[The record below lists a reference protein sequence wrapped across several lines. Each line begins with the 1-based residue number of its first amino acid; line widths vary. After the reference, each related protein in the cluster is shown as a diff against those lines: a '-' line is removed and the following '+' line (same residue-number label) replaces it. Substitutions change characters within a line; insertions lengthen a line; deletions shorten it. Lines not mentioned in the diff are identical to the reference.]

1 MRRNRRRS
9 NDDEA
14 DVDMTPMLDIVFI
27 MLIFFIVTAVFLDE
41 TGIDLTQPP
50 PPPEDTPPP
59 PNSPPAITVYV
70 DENSQC
76 SVDGIR
82 STCNGVLARIE
93 RQLADKPGASVIL
106 RFHPDAKHNILIQL
120 KDGVDGRGM
129 QSKIEVIEGAA

>member
-1 MRRNRRRS
+1 MRRARRRN

-41 TGIDLTQPP
+41 TGLDMTQPP
-50 PPPEDTPPP
+50 PPPEDQPPP
-59 PNSPPAITVYV
+59 TNPPPAITVYV

-76 SVDGIR
+76 SVDSLR

-106 RFHPDAKHNILIQL
+106 RFHPDAKHNILVQL
-120 KDGVDGRGM
+120 KDGLDGRGM
-129 QSKIEVIEGAA
+129 QSKIEVVKGAA

>member
-1 MRRNRRRS
+1 MRRARRKNN
-9 NDDEA
+9 NDEGE
-14 DVDMTPMLDIVFI
+14 VDMTPMLDIVFI

-41 TGIDLTQPP
+41 TGVDLTQPP

-70 DENSQC
+70 DANSQC
-76 SVDGIR
+76 SVDGLR
-82 STCNGVLARIE
+82 STCGGVMARVE

-106 RFHPDAKHNILIQL
+106 RFHPDAKHEVLIQL

-129 QSKIEVIEGAA
+129 QSKIEVIEGAS

>member
-41 TGIDLTQPP
+41 TGLDLTQPP

-70 DENSQC
+70 DENNQC
-76 SVDGIR
+76 SVDGLR
-82 STCNGVLARIE
+82 STCTGVLARIE
-93 RQLADKPGASVIL
+93 RQLADKPGASIIM
-106 RFHPDAKHNILIQL
+106 RFHPEAKNSVLVLL

-129 QSKIEVIEGAA
+129 QSKIEVIEEGV

>member
-1 MRRNRRRS
+1 MRRARRRS

-41 TGIDLTQPP
+41 TAVDLTQPP
-50 PPPEDTPPP
+50 PPPVDTPPP
-59 PNSPPAITVYV
+59 PNQPPAITVYV
-70 DENSQC
+70 DANNQC
-76 SVDGIR
+76 SVDSVR
-82 STCNGVLARIE
+82 STCGGVLARIE

-106 RFHPDAKHNILIQL
+106 RFHPDAKHSVLVQL

-129 QSKIEVIEGAA
+129 GSKIEVIEGAT

>member
-1 MRRNRRRS
+1 MRRARRRS

-41 TGIDLTQPP
+41 TGLDITQPA
-50 PPPEDTPPP
+50 PPPEDQPPP
-59 PNSPPAITVYV
+59 PNSPSAITVYV

-76 SVDGIR
+76 SVDSLR
-82 STCNGVLARIE
+82 STCGGVLARIE

-106 RFHPDAKHNILIQL
+106 RFHPDAKHNILVQL
-120 KDGVDGRGM
+120 KDGLDGRGM
-129 QSKIEVIEGAA
+129 QSKIEVVEDAA

>member
-1 MRRNRRRS
+1 MRRNRRRG

-59 PNSPPAITVYV
+59 PNSPPAITVDV

-76 SVDGIR
+76 SVDGVS

-106 RFHPDAKHNILIQL
+106 RFHPAAKHNVLIQL

-129 QSKIEVIEGAA
+129 QSKIEVIEDTA

>member
-1 MRRNRRRS
+1 MRRARRRN

-41 TGIDLTQPP
+41 TGLDMTQPP

-70 DENSQC
+70 DQNNQC
-76 SVDGIR
+76 SVDAVR
-82 STCNGVLARIE
+82 STCGGVLARIE

-106 RFHPDAKHNILIQL
+106 RFHPDAKHNVLVQL

-129 QSKIEVIEGAA
+129 ASKIEVIESAS